1 MPSYFA
7 NFFYLLQNALQ
18 DAIRDNPELRD
29 KSIQEGDDYSYVC
42 GTERNGYVRVVGLGP
57 SPADLDMPG
66 ARKCP
71 STRLQME
78 IEARRE
84 SDRKVED
91 LSSRLEIIQQT
102 LDRLLQQQNANSTPH
117 GSNNEPQVAIVNLYF
132 LLFSL
137 SVQ

>member
-1 MPSYFA
+1 
-7 NFFYLLQNALQ
+7 LLQNALQ
-18 DAIRDNPELRD
+18 DAIRDKPELRD
-29 KSIQEGDDYSYVC
+29 KSIQQGDAYSYDC
-42 GTERNGYVRVVGLGP
+42 GAERNGYVRVVGLGP

-102 LDRLLQQQNANSTPH
+102 LDRLMQQQNANSTPH
-117 GSNNEPQVAIVNLYF
+117 GSNSAQQVAIVNLYF